1 MEKVPG
7 PMEYWM
13 FRTIN
18 DKDEE
23 TISEDIPKIQQVEQT
38 ITNFIGVDWI
48 TEYMRIGEALWGGR
62 VKVPKTEVQGFG
74 WWVIFNDA

>member
-23 TISEDIPKIQQVEQT
+23 TISEDISKIQQVEQT
-38 ITNFIGVDWI
+38 ITNFIGVD
-48 TEYMRIGEALWGGR
+48 
-62 VKVPKTEVQGFG
+62 
-74 WWVIFNDA
+74 

>member
-48 TEYMRIGEALWGGR
+48 TEYMRKGEALWGER
-62 VKVPKTEVQGFG
+62 VKVPKTEVQGFE

>member
-23 TISEDIPKIQQVEQT
+23 TIRENIPKIQQVEQT
-38 ITNFIGVDWI
+38 ITSFIGVD
-48 TEYMRIGEALWGGR
+48 
-62 VKVPKTEVQGFG
+62 
-74 WWVIFNDA
+74 

>member
-1 MEKVPG
+1 MDKLPG

-23 TISEDIPKIQQVEQT
+23 TIRENIPKIQQVEQT
-38 ITNFIGVDWI
+38 ITSVIGVDWT
-48 TEYMRIGEALWGGR
+48 TEYMRKGRALWGGR

-74 WWVIFNDA
+74 